1 MAIELGSAVV
11 QLFQGFATQIKFMKI
26 IVERFLQSCGHSS
39 LKSWVSWRS
48 DNVFVAFDICPA
60 AQLTIWEGKTNYK
73 KYFRYFKK
81 LFKLRNIAKYFI

>member
-39 LKSWVSWRS
+39 LKS
-48 DNVFVAFDICPA
+48 
-60 AQLTIWEGKTNYK
+60 
-73 KYFRYFKK
+73 
-81 LFKLRNIAKYFI
+81 